1 MTIAQAMPRNK
12 SISRKNLTSSFIP
25 CFLGVVLLEA
35 TYSGSSSEEVVL
47 VGLVVDL
54 ELEEPLE
61 WLVASLKL

>member
-1 MTIAQAMPRNK
+1 M
-12 SISRKNLTSSFIP
+12 
-25 CFLGVVLLEA
+25 LEA
-35 TYSGSSSEEVVL
+35 AYSVSNSEEVAL